1 MRASKFIV
9 AALLLVLI
17 AMPGVSAI
25 QKEKEYVF
33 NLSPSDSKV
42 IVIDDAWEGNVIIDL
57 VADPEVDL
65 YIIEGDMYNGS
76 SVKVRVFENVT
87 DLTTVWSE
95 EGNYSIVIDNLDN
108 PSDTDAPGLETA
120 KITITITWNEDVPAD
135 PFLTAF
141 CCGIVLIAVVILF
154 YIFVRFFLRKPPKAE
169 VQQVRPGTVKRMPGP
184 KVDAAPRKRRP
195 KPPAPDMRSK
205 TTSGPKWPP
214 EGGDGPERGS

>member
-25 QKEKEYVF
+25 QKEKEYEF

-42 IVIDDAWEGNVIIDL
+42 IVIDDAWKGNVIIDL
-57 VADPEVDL
+57 VADPEVDM

-95 EGNYSIVIDNLDN
+95 KGNYSIVIDNLDN

-120 KITITITWNEDVPAD
+120 KITITITWNEDIPAD

-154 YIFVRFFLRKPPKAE
+154 YIFIRFFLRKPPKAQ
-169 VQQVRPGTVKRMPGP
+169 VQQVRPGTVERMPGP
-184 KVDAAPRKRRP
+184 KDDAAPRKRRT
-195 KPPAPDMRSK
+195 KPPAPVIRSK
-205 TTSGPKWPP
+205 TPAGPKWPP
-214 EGGDGPERGS
+214 EGGDGPEQGS